1 MAKNEFL
8 PKISYCMQQK
18 LNKGKNMTKKTMNEE
33 HTEDHESKD
42 VEDDQPVL
50 GYMHTPDMRLL
61 QLHGE
66 VNEKIARE
74 LVYSLI
80 AYSRIK
86 KLTPMDKKNPPTS
99 FKESTEPVEF
109 LISTPGG
116 SASDMFAIYDT
127 MNVVKKVMDIETIG
141 VGKVMSAGV
150 LLLAAGTK
158 GKRKIGKN
166 CRVMIHSVVGGVM
179 GSSHDIRNE
188 IEELN
193 FTENQYIKNLAKET
207 KMSVGK
213 IREFLGEKKNIYLS
227 ANEAVRYGIAD
238 IIV

>member
-1 MAKNEFL
+1 
-8 PKISYCMQQK
+8 
-18 LNKGKNMTKKTMNEE
+18 MNEE
-33 HTEDHESKD
+33 QTEEHDHDNEK
-42 VEDDQPVL
+42 EDGPPVL
-50 GYMHTPDMRLL
+50 GFIHTPDMRLL

-66 VNEKIARE
+66 VNEKMARE
-74 LVYSLI
+74 LVFSLI

-86 KLTPMDKKNPPTS
+86 KITPMDNENPPKS
-99 FKESTEPVEF
+99 FSETTEPVEF

-127 MNVVKKVMDIETIG
+127 MNIVKKIMDVETVG

-188 IEELN
+188 IQELN

-207 KMSVGK
+207 KMSVQK
-213 IREFLGEKKNIYLS
+213 IKEFLGEKKNIYLS
-227 ANEAVRYGIAD
+227 AKEAVKYGIAD